1 MPLTPF
7 NLDIARATPEERPI
21 LANLL
26 QLYIHDF
33 SEYWSGTSQ
42 GELEDDGRFLDYPLD
57 SYWSDPRRVPLLL
70 RLDGRLAG
78 FALLNDHAHTDA
90 PVDWNMAEFFVA
102 RKHRGAGVGRAAAR
116 EIFSRYPGA
125 WEVAVARLNVRALPF
140 WRDTI
145 ASHPAVEGG
154 ERLDMISELWNGPL
168 FRFRVTAAQART
180 P

>member
-1 MPLTPF
+1 MLLTP
-7 NLDIARATPEERPI
+7 LDLQITIAGPEERPI

-102 RKHRGAGVGRAAAR
+102 RKHRGAGLGRAAAR

-125 WEVAVARLNVRALPF
+125 WEVAVARRNVRALPF
-140 WRDTI
+140 WRNAI
-145 ASHPAVEGG
+145 VSHPAVTDVEQ
-154 ERLDMISELWNGPL
+154 RDVATDAWNGPL
-168 FRFRVTAAQART
+168 FRFRVTAAPA
-180 P
+180 